1 MGDEM
6 IYAVACKNCGH
17 VLDKA
22 YEQKERGPD
31 GPAGPWTVSTTPLT
45 PQGRVPVICPECGA
59 IRSWRVP
66 ATAEDIA
73 KADAK
78 TKRAARATELTRSLD
93 IDGMFKVP
101 DEVRAAPEVKNALS
115 NLFAPLE
122 GETLKLAQSLA
133 IKVAKS
139 GVVVTADV
147 WIEMYDKAVAKA
159 IHDVAE
165 AEAARAKAAAEA
177 KATEAKAAAKAAK
190 GAKVTA

>member
-1 MGDEM
+1 MT
-6 IYAVACKNCGH
+6 YAVACKNCGH
-17 VLDKA
+17 VLDHA

-31 GPAGPWTVSTTPLT
+31 GPAGPWTPSNVPLT
-45 PQGRVPVICPECGA
+45 STGRVPVICPECGA
-59 IRSWRVP
+59 IRQWRVP

-73 KADAK
+73 KFEAK
-78 TKRAARATELTRSLD
+78 KKRTTRAAELTRSLD

-115 NLFAPLE
+115 NLFSPLE
-122 GETLKLAQSLA
+122 GETLKLAQTLA

-139 GVVVTADV
+139 GVVVTSDV

-159 IHDVAE
+159 IADT
-165 AEAARAKAAAEA
+165 K
-177 KATEAKAAAKAAK
+177 K